1 MSMSS
6 SLPMTLAAES
16 PLAELESESS
26 SSSDGSVPKCRR
38 LGPALVGMSPP
49 PSSSPPPV
57 DSSMVSVLADTNETP
72 EVRLL
77 VLLAMETEE
86 RLESVHLRGGDEA
99 RDEIVVAIADT
110 PEPADADALAL
121 EVPPAPPPM
130 VVVVAIE
137 LLLPPLLLPPL
148 PNEAP
153 AEACSARMR
162 SVQYVCEEEGGGGV
176 WRPV

>member
-1 MSMSS
+1 M
-6 SLPMTLAAES
+6 
-16 PLAELESESS
+16 
-26 SSSDGSVPKCRR
+26 
-38 LGPALVGMSPP
+38 
-49 PSSSPPPV
+49 
-57 DSSMVSVLADTNETP
+57 ADTNETP